1 MSLNVDLL
9 AIEAL
14 TLGGLAVALHASSH
28 RYGLAPPLLVFIT
41 GLVAVLHA
49 MGANP
54 ILIDAWGTRLV
65 VTDSVIVPVTLA
77 SVLMLYD
84 VQGTAVARVTI
95 LGVVG
100 VSVLVLSLQLLL
112 PIHLALPGGFNS
124 LGLPADSP
132 VGPYTCSR
140 NLARA

>member
-1 MSLNVDLL
+1 
-9 AIEAL
+9 
-14 TLGGLAVALHASSH
+14 
-28 RYGLAPPLLVFIT
+28 VFIT

-65 VTDSVIVPVTLA
+65 VTDSVIVPVILA

-84 VQGTAVARVTI
+84 VQGTAVERVTI

-100 VSVLVLSLQLLL
+100 GQRARTVVAAAAADPPRPAGRLQ
-112 PIHLALPGGFNS
+112 
-124 LGLPADSP
+124 
-132 VGPYTCSR
+132 
-140 NLARA
+140 

>member
-28 RYGLAPPLLVFIT
+28 RYGLRPPLLVFIT

-65 VTDSVIVPVTLA
+65 VTDSVIVPVILA

-84 VQGTAVARVTI
+84 VQGTAVERVTI
-95 LGVVG
+95 LGVAGGQRARTVVAAAAADPPRPAG
-100 VSVLVLSLQLLL
+100 RLQ
-112 PIHLALPGGFNS
+112 
-124 LGLPADSP
+124 
-132 VGPYTCSR
+132 
-140 NLARA
+140 

>member
-28 RYGLAPPLLVFIT
+28 RYGLRPPLLVFIT

-65 VTDSVIVPVTLA
+65 VTDSVIVPVILA

-84 VQGTAVARVTI
+84 VQGTAVEGVTI

-100 VSVLVLSLQLLL
+100 GQRDRTVVAAADADPPRPDGRLQ
-112 PIHLALPGGFNS
+112 
-124 LGLPADSP
+124 
-132 VGPYTCSR
+132 
-140 NLARA
+140 

>member
-28 RYGLAPPLLVFIT
+28 RYGLAPLLVFIT

-112 PIHLALPGGFNS
+112 IHLALPGGFNS

>member
-28 RYGLAPPLLVFIT
+28 RYGLRPPLLVFIT

-65 VTDSVIVPVTLA
+65 VTDSVIVPVILA

-84 VQGTAVARVTI
+84 IQGTAVERVTI

>member
-1 MSLNVDLL
+1 MPSLY
-9 AIEAL
+9 
-14 TLGGLAVALHASSH
+14 TLRATGTDFA
-28 RYGLAPPLLVFIT
+28 PLLVFIT

-65 VTDSVIVPVTLA
+65 VTDSVIVPVILA

-84 VQGTAVARVTI
+84 VQGTAVERVTI

>member
-28 RYGLAPPLLVFIT
+28 RYGLAPLPVFIT